1 MASCSGPDEQ
11 SEKNRKNAFILKSHI
26 FKHDLVKIIHF
37 CFQMYKPGH
46 HNPQFLVDAATFNHE
61 FLACLEDYAKGRVFS
76 IATGQ
81 KKMFKK

>member
-1 MASCSGPDEQ
+1 
-11 SEKNRKNAFILKSHI
+11 
-26 FKHDLVKIIHF
+26 
-37 CFQMYKPGH
+37 MYKPGH

-81 KKMFKK
+81 KKMFKKKKV